1 MMEPM
6 NSTPTVSRAPDK
18 IWIQADDASGLY
30 AISRRESTNWCDT
43 TVANIR
49 KLRNLKSGWDSYGAR
64 SIDTDSIDNAIA
76 LVRELATVTGI
87 PRPSV
92 SATPSGLVALM
103 WTWLNGARELD
114 VLILQDGS
122 FRYSLSDE
130 SNSSRDR
137 EGVTEYPEQLA
148 VMLTAA

>member
-1 MMEPM
+1 MNLM
-6 NSTPTVSRAPDK
+6 NSTPTVSRFPDK
-18 IWIQADDASGLY
+18 TWVHADDASGLY
-30 AISRRESTNWCDT
+30 AISRRKSTGWCDIT
-43 TVANIR
+43 FANIR
-49 KLRNLKSGWDSYGAR
+49 TLRNLKSGWDSYGAR
-64 SIDTDSIDNAIA
+64 SVDLDSINNAIA

-103 WTWLNGARELD
+103 WTWQSGDRELD
-114 VLILQDGS
+114 VLILRSGS